1 MMSERMPGMDTLTS
15 TKALRTFGLPE
26 PGKIHLERCRTLLDE
41 GLTWSGISRR
51 ETGGH
56 RDGRILTLRA
66 RPHGGLRP
74 EDRLLAEGEEP
85 ALGSHL
91 VTPRLGYSHH
101 GIYVGGGH
109 VVHYG
114 AFVYSLHRG
123 PVEEIPVARF
133 ARGGTVWVRSPPE
146 SVPFSCQEVIRR
158 ARSRIGED
166 CYRLFSNNCEHFCDW
181 CLNGTN
187 RSAQVE
193 SWLATQRRLAC
204 ALLAALLIAPCSP
217 AWADDAGTLAV
228 HASLASEE
236 HRI

>member
-1 MMSERMPGMDTLTS
+1 MRERMPGMDTLTS
-15 TKALRTFGLPE
+15 TKVF
-26 PGKIHLERCRTLLDE
+26 RTLLDE
-41 GLTWSGISRR
+41 GLTWGRISGR
-51 ETGGH
+51 EVGGH
-56 RDGRILTLRA
+56 RDVRISTLRA
-66 RPHGGLRP
+66 RAHGGLRP

-133 ARGGTVWVRSPPE
+133 ARGGTVWVRSSE
-146 SVPFSCQEVIRR
+146 SVPYSCQEVIHR

-181 CLNGTN
+181 CLNGMN

-204 ALLAALLIAPCSP
+204 ALLVALLIAPYSP

-228 HASLASEE
+228 RASLASEE